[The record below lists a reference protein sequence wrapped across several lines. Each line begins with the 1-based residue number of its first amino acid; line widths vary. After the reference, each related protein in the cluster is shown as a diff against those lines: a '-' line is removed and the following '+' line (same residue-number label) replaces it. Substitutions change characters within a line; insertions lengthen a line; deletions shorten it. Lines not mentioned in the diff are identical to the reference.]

1 MIIWRRL
8 KAPSQIIMLNSIKL
22 QLIIIA
28 IWVLLFIFN
37 GAINN
42 LLYHNSYI
50 AIIFIPAGFKITI
63 ACLLGK
69 RVFWGLFVG
78 SLITA
83 LLFLEETMIKHALM
97 FALLSGGSPILTIW
111 LINYLIPL
119 GKKLQNLNFQRILI
133 ISVVYSIINSFM
145 HNTYLLM
152 SEDLTFEKYQADS
165 LLMLTGDFL
174 GSLIFLFLISL
185 YKKEIF
191 KIISKY
197 I

>member
-1 MIIWRRL
+1 
-8 KAPSQIIMLNSIKL
+8 MLTLIKL
-22 QLIIIA
+22 QLLIIT

-83 LLFLEETMIKHALM
+83 LLFLEEAMIKHALM
-97 FALLSGGSPILTIW
+97 FALLSAGSPILTIW
-111 LINYLIPL
+111 LVNTFTPL
-119 GKKLQNLNFQRILI
+119 GKKLQNLNFQKILVKI
-133 ISVVYSIINSFM
+133 HSIV
-145 HNTYLLM
+145 LL
-152 SEDLTFEKYQADS
+152 
-165 LLMLTGDFL
+165 
-174 GSLIFLFLISL
+174 
-185 YKKEIF
+185 
-191 KIISKY
+191 
-197 I
+197 

>member
-1 MIIWRRL
+1 
-8 KAPSQIIMLNSIKL
+8 MLTLIKL
-22 QLIIIA
+22 QLLIIA

-97 FALLSGGSPILTIW
+97 FALLSAGSPILTIW
-111 LINYLIPL
+111 LAKIFTPL
-119 GKKLQNLNFQRILI
+119 GKKLQNLNLQKILL
-133 ISVVYSIINSFM
+133 ISVMYSIVNSFM

-152 SEDLTFEKYQADS
+152 SEGLTFEKYQADS
-165 LLMLTGDFL
+165 LLMFTGDFL
-174 GSLIFLFLISL
+174 GSLIFLFLLS
-185 YKKEIF
+185 YYRKG
-191 KIISKY
+191 IIRIIHKY

>member
-1 MIIWRRL
+1 
-8 KAPSQIIMLNSIKL
+8 MLNSIKL
-22 QLIIIA
+22 QLLIIA

-63 ACLLGK
+63 ACLLDK
-69 RVFWGLFVG
+69 RVFWGLFFG

-83 LLFLEETMIKHALM
+83 LLFLEETMIKHALI
-97 FALLSGGSPILTIW
+97 FSLLSAASPIITIW
-111 LINYLIPL
+111 LVNYLMPL
-119 GKKLQNLNFQRILI
+119 GKKLQNLNFQKILI
-133 ISVVYSIINSFM
+133 VSVVYSIINSFL
-145 HNTYLLM
+145 HNTYLLIG
-152 SEDLTFEKYQADS
+152 EGLTFEKYQADS

-174 GSLIFLFLISL
+174 GSLIFLFLLSYYRKSIL
-185 YKKEIF
+185 N
-191 KIISKY
+191 IIHKY

>member
-1 MIIWRRL
+1 
-8 KAPSQIIMLNSIKL
+8 MLNSIKL
-22 QLIIIA
+22 QLLIIA
-28 IWVLLFIFN
+28 IWILLFIFN

-42 LLYHNSYI
+42 LLHHNSYI

-83 LLFLEETMIKHALM
+83 LLFLEENMIKHALM
-97 FALLSGGSPILTIW
+97 FALLSAGSPIFTIW
-111 LINYLIPL
+111 LVNYLMPL
-119 GKKLQNLNFQRILI
+119 GKKLQSLNFQKILI
-133 ISVVYSIINSFM
+133 ISAIYSIINSFL
-145 HNTYLLM
+145 HNTYLLI
-152 SEDLTFEKYQADS
+152 SEVISIEKYKSDS

>member
-1 MIIWRRL
+1 
-8 KAPSQIIMLNSIKL
+8 MLNSIKL
-22 QLIIIA
+22 QLLIIA

-63 ACLLGK
+63 ACLLDK
-69 RVFWGLFVG
+69 RVFWGLFFG

-97 FALLSGGSPILTIW
+97 FALLSAGSPILTIW
-111 LINYLIPL
+111 LVNYLMPL
-119 GKKLQNLNFQRILI
+119 GKKLQNINFQKVLI

-152 SEDLTFEKYQADS
+152 SEGLTFEKYQADS

>member
-1 MIIWRRL
+1 
-8 KAPSQIIMLNSIKL
+8 MLTLIKL
-22 QLIIIA
+22 QLLIIA

-83 LLFLEETMIKHALM
+83 LLFLEEAMIKHALM
-97 FALLSGGSPILTIW
+97 FALLSAGSPILSIW
-111 LINYLIPL
+111 LVNYLVPL
-119 GKKLQNLNFQRILI
+119 GKKLQNLNFQKILV

-152 SEDLTFEKYQADS
+152 SEGLTFEKYQADS

-174 GSLIFLFLISL
+174 GSLIFLFFLSY
-185 YKKEIF
+185 YKNGIL
-191 KIISKY
+191 KIIHKY